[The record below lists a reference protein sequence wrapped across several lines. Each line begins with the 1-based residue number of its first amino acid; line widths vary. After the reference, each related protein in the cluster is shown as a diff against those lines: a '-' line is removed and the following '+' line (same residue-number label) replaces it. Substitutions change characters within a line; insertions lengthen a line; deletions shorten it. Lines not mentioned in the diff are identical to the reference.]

1 MQPRTA
7 VAIPYDQI
15 EEFCGKWQVVEFS
28 LFGSVLRDDFGPES
42 DIDVMVAFAQEA
54 HPTLFDQPQMQSEL
68 EQIFGRKVDL
78 ATRPSIESSRN
89 PLRRKAIL
97 ESARIV
103 YGA

>member
-1 MQPRTA
+1 MQTRTA

-15 EEFCGKWQVVEFS
+15 AEFCNKWRVVEFS

-42 DIDVMVAFAQEA
+42 DIDVMVSFDLEA
-54 HPTLFDQPQMQSEL
+54 RPTLFDLAQMQGEL
-68 EQIFGRKVDL
+68 EHIFARKVDL
-78 ATRPSIESSRN
+78 GTRPGVESSRN

-97 ESARIV
+97 DSARVI